1 MVNIGPTVLGDSKTK
16 ICVPLVGKTTDALI
30 EECKYLA
37 DKACDVAELR
47 IDFFE
52 GARSVEAVKN
62 LLTTI
67 RPILKGK
74 GLLFTWRTKGE
85 GGELEISVEDYFNLL
100 DEVIVTGN
108 VDAIDIE
115 YFFDQNRMKS
125 TIENAK
131 KHNVAVIMSN
141 HDFDKTPAQE
151 EIVSRL
157 IGMKKAGADVA
168 KLACMPQTPKD
179 VIVLLTA
186 TEEVKSQYPDE
197 PIITMS
203 MGKLGVVSRIS
214 GSVFGNA
221 MSFGAAKQGSAPGQ
235 VEISKLKD
243 VLAIVD

>member
-1 MVNIGPTVLGDSKTK
+1 MVKVGPTVLGDNKTK
-16 ICVPLVGKTTDALI
+16 ICVPLVGKTKEALV

-37 DKACDVAELR
+37 DKPCDVAELR

-52 GARSVEAVKN
+52 GARSVDDVKD
-62 LLTTI
+62 LLATL
-67 RPILKGK
+67 RPELAGK

-85 GGELEISVEDYFNLL
+85 GGELPIEVEDYFNLL
-100 DEVIVTGN
+100 EEVVKTGN

-115 YFFDQNRMKS
+115 YFFDQDRMKQ
-125 TIENAK
+125 TIEVAK
-131 KHNVAVIMSN
+131 AHNVTVIMSN
-141 HDFDKTPAQE
+141 HDFDKTPAKE
-151 EIVSRL
+151 EITSRL

-179 VIVLLTA
+179 VITLLTA

-235 VEISKLKD
+235 VEISKLRD

>member
-1 MVNIGPTVLGDSKTK
+1 MVKIGPAILGDKQTK
-16 ICVPLVGKTTDALI
+16 ICVPLVGKTKEALV
-30 EECKYLA
+30 EECKYIA
-37 DKACDVAELR
+37 DKPCDVAELR
-47 IDFFE
+47 IDFFD
-52 GARSVEAVKN
+52 GARSVESVKD
-62 LLTTI
+62 LIATL
-67 RPILKGK
+67 RKELSGK
-74 GLLFTWRTKGE
+74 GLLFTWRTKNE
-85 GGELEISVEDYFNLL
+85 GGELEITPEDYFNLL

-115 YFFDQNRMKS
+115 FFFEQKRMIN
-125 TIENAK
+125 TIELAK
-131 KHNVAVIMSN
+131 KHNVTVVMSN
-141 HDFDKTPAQE
+141 HDFDKTPAKE

-157 IGMKKAGADVA
+157 IGMKKAGADIA
-168 KLACMPQTPKD
+168 KLACMPQTAKD
-179 VIVLLTA
+179 VITLLTA

-235 VEISKLKD
+235 VEIGKLKE